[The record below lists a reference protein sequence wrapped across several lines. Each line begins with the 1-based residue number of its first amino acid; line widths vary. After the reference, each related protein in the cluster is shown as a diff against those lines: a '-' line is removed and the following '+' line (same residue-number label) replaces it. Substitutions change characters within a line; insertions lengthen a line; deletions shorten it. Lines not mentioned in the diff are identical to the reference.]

1 VKPSTRKMMAFLTA
15 IFVVGSVLN
24 FAGGTQQAY
33 GIDLGSVVGDALKI
47 GGIAFVVS
55 RFGGQINDGINSIM
69 AQNGV
74 MPDAKTKVVPI
85 IRMGSGDS
93 TAVGA
98 AQVVGPPS
106 QVDKVQAVGEG
117 VLRIGSV
124 QGRLLIPLS
133 TKRAVT
139 DNIRGVGGVGV
150 SANIKIII

>member
-1 VKPSTRKMMAFLTA
+1 MKPSTRKMMAFLTA

-74 MPDAKTKVVPI
+74 MPDAKTMVVP
-85 IRMGSGDS
+85 
-93 TAVGA
+93 
-98 AQVVGPPS
+98 
-106 QVDKVQAVGEG
+106 
-117 VLRIGSV
+117 
-124 QGRLLIPLS
+124 LI
-133 TKRAVT
+133 
-139 DNIRGVGGVGV
+139 
-150 SANIKIII
+150 